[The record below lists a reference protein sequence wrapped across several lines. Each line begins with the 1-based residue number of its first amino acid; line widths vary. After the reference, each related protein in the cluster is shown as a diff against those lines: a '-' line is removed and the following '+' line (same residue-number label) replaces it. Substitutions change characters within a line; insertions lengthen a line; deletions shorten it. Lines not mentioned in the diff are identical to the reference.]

1 MQFIALEK
9 CNNCASNCNSKLQLQ
24 KLVTVRS
31 HCAPN
36 SLGAL
41 RQAPN
46 SLGGFMPQAPNSL
59 RCIMHLSTELAFLP
73 DAWLVTTLS
82 VQTQNYLWFGLLC
95 SSTVNRQSQATE
107 TVIAPKQPHIITQS
121 RRAPSRVSLLVLC
134 FALTDSPGAQRVN
147 KRLCFKGIPKRLL
160 YARAELCSCP

>member
-1 MQFIALEK
+1 MQFVALEK

-24 KLVTVRS
+24 KLVTVYL

-41 RQAPN
+41 RQVPN
-46 SLGGFMPQAPNSL
+46 SLGRFMPQAPNSL

-82 VQTQNYLWFGLLC
+82 VQTQSCLWFGLLYC
-95 SSTVNRQSQATE
+95 QYKPLTPIKEATTQKMSNTKTV
-107 TVIAPKQPHIITQS
+107 
-121 RRAPSRVSLLVLC
+121 
-134 FALTDSPGAQRVN
+134 
-147 KRLCFKGIPKRLL
+147 
-160 YARAELCSCP
+160 